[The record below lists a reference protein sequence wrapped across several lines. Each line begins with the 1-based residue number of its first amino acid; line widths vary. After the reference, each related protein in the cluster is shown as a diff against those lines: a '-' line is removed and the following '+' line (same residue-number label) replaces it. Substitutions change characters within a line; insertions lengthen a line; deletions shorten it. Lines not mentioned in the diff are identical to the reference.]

1 LGQTLPVG
9 PVLPTPRGPLH
20 TVSDRDRAAV
30 QYVAKGQKLTSVD
43 LFGQRL
49 RHLEACSIKSC
60 ATELIVLPLKVRIP
74 TGAGDAARLAQL
86 AVFGNSLMKN

>member
-1 LGQTLPVG
+1 
-9 PVLPTPRGPLH
+9 
-20 TVSDRDRAAV
+20 V

>member
-1 LGQTLPVG
+1 MRPRSFARLGLLWVKRYRSG
-9 PVLPTPRGPLH
+9 RSYL
-20 TVSDRDRAAV
+20 A
-30 QYVAKGQKLTSVD
+30 YVAKGQELTSVD